1 MSKKH
6 ARRGPFHAG
15 FGRPVA
21 RVPWAFQ
28 PGQASDIQA
37 GQHCS
42 GYDGF
47 YSFPESFHS
56 P

>member
-1 MSKKH
+1 MPRSMPGEAH
-6 ARRGPFHAG
+6 SMRAPAGLEPASRGRF
-15 FGRPVA
+15 RP
-21 RVPWAFQ
+21 
-28 PGQASDIQA
+28 GHASDIQA

-47 YSFPESFHS
+47 YSFLESFHS